1 VKSGY
6 REEVRCFSESN
17 EAAGRGHEGT
27 TPMYLTYQSCE
38 YREPEFFALARFE
51 VVMAILMFVALLSA
65 QRRKRS
71 LSRDQQYRIQ
81 QYLKG

>member
-51 VVMAILMFVALLSA
+51 VVMAILMCVVEPCVVEEEQLGHDSWRL
-65 QRRKRS
+65 Q
-71 LSRDQQYRIQ
+71 
-81 QYLKG
+81 